1 MGLFVPP
8 WLFRVVSDFQPLR
21 FPSLLQRS
29 FLALHGI
36 FLYIATLIVVDI
48 GKLKCMYVEKE
59 SFLYF
64 LVSID
69 SMYSCCLEQFSVF
82 FA

>member
-1 MGLFVPP
+1 MIFNL
-8 WLFRVVSDFQPLR
+8 

-36 FLYIATLIVVDI
+36 FLYTSTLIVEDI

-64 LVSID
+64 LVSIE

-82 FA
+82 FP

>member
-8 WLFRVVSDFQPLR
+8 WLFRVVSDIQP
-21 FPSLLQRS
+21 LQRS
-29 FLALHGI
+29 LLALHGI
-36 FLYIATLIVVDI
+36 FFYIATLIVVVI

-59 SFLYF
+59 SFLFF
-64 LVSID
+64 LVSIE
-69 SMYSCCLEQFSVF
+69 SMYSCCLEQFSGF

>member
-1 MGLFVPP
+1 MIFNL
-8 WLFRVVSDFQPLR
+8 

-48 GKLKCMYVEKE
+48 GKFKCMYVEKE
-59 SFLYF
+59 SFLNF
-64 LVSID
+64 LVSIE

-82 FA
+82 FP